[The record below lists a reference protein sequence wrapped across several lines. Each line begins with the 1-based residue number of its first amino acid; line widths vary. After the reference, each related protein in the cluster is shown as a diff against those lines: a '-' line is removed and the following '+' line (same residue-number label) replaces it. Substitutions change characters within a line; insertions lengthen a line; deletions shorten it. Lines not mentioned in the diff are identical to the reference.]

1 MPNEPDAEL
10 LARFVHADRDAFE
23 ALFRQFEPEVYR
35 WIMRIVR
42 DRGRAEDVAIET
54 FWRAYRARARFDWS
68 RSFGAWIRRIATNAA
83 LDHLRAERRHGGVVP
98 VYERMMPSPPL
109 DTGVHDA
116 LAAAFSRLPV
126 KLRAVATLALI
137 EELPHAE
144 IAEALAIPVGTVKS
158 RLHRALRSL
167 RDELRTLGID
177 S

>member
-1 MPNEPDAEL
+1 MPNESDADL
-10 LARFVHADRDAFE
+10 LARFVHGDRDAFE

-42 DRGRAEDVAIET
+42 DHGGAEDVAIET
-54 FWRAYRARARFDWS
+54 FWRAHRARARFDWS

-83 LDHLRAERRHGGVVP
+83 LDHLRAERRHGGVVR
-98 VYERMMPSPPL
+98 VYDRTLPSPPL
-109 DTGVHDA
+109 DDGVRDA
-116 LAAAFSRLPV
+116 LATAFSRLPV